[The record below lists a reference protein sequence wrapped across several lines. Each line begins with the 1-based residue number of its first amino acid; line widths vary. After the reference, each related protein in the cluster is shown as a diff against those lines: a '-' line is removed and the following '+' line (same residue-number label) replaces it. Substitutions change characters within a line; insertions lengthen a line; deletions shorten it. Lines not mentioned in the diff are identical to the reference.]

1 MRYVFL
7 LDVLILVIRQNIKQM
22 PTHRKQSAMS
32 RQQQRATYLASEYQ
46 FEDTDIKIQ
55 THF

>member
-1 MRYVFL
+1 MRYVFVL
-7 LDVLILVIRQNIKQM
+7 YVLILVIRQNIKQM

-32 RQQQRATYLASEYQ
+32 RQQQRAAYLASGYQ